1 MQKTECMAMILAGGK
16 GSRLGALT
24 KSLAKPGVLFGGK
37 YRLIDFPLSNC
48 HNSGIN
54 TVGIL
59 TQYQPLEL
67 NWYIGNGSSWEMDST
82 QGGTFVLPPYMR
94 DDEDANKWYQGTAD
108 AIYQNINF
116 IDMIDP
122 EYVLVLSG
130 DHIYSMDYAKMLAFH
145 KKHRASV
152 TVATMA
158 VPWEDA
164 PSFGIMATNSNMRI
178 TEFQEKPKHPKSNQA
193 SMGIYIFN
201 KDVLK
206 RFLNKDAKET
216 ASEHDFGK
224 NVIPAMLEANISLY
238 AYPYEGYWKDVGT
251 VKSLWAANMD
261 LLAEEPALDLYDKNW
276 RIFSGNKDLP
286 PHYIGPHAVVQTSLV
301 AEGACVSGRVAHSV
315 IFYDTVVEEGAVVID
330 SVILPGT
337 VIESGA
343 VVEHAIIGERC
354 QIHSN
359 AEIKGEGT
367 NIYLLG
373 NDKEIYAGGNEA
385 LKTS

>member
-1 MQKTECMAMILAGGK
+1 MILAGGK

-24 KSLAKPGVLFGGK
+24 KTLAKPGVMFGGK

-67 NWYIGNGSSWEMDST
+67 NWYIGNGSSWELDST
-82 QGGTFVLPPYMR
+82 RGGTFVLPPYMG
-94 DDEDANKWYQGTAD
+94 DDDAANSWYMGTAD

-116 IDMIDP
+116 IDLIAP
-122 EYVLVLSG
+122 EYVLILSG
-130 DHIYSMDYAKMLAFH
+130 DHIYSMNYAKMLAFH
-145 KKHRASV
+145 KEHKADV
-152 TVATMA
+152 TVATIT

-164 PSFGIMATNSNMRI
+164 SSFGIMATDDDLRI
-178 TEFQEKPKHPKSNQA
+178 TEFQEKPKQPKSNQA

-206 RFLNKDAKET
+206 RYLNKDAKNKT
-216 ASEHDFGK
+216 SEHDFGK
-224 NVIPAMLEANISLY
+224 NVIPAMLGDNLPLY

-251 VKSLWAANMD
+251 IKSLWNANMD
-261 LLAEEPALDLYDKNW
+261 LLAEEPALDLHDKNW

-286 PHYIGPHAVVQTSLV
+286 PHYIGAKASVQSALI
-301 AEGACVSGRVAHSV
+301 AEGASVLGKVKHSI
-315 IFYDTVVEEGAVVID
+315 IFYDTVIEEGASVAD

-337 VIESGA
+337 VVAKGA
-343 VVEHAIIGERC
+343 VIEHAIIGERC
-354 QIHSN
+354 HIGAGVQL
-359 AEIKGEGT
+359 KGEGT

-373 NDKEIYAGGNEA
+373 NDEQVNK
-385 LKTS
+385 

>member
-24 KSLAKPGVLFGGK
+24 KTLAKPGVMFGGK

-67 NWYIGNGSSWEMDST
+67 NWYIGNGSSWELDST
-82 QGGTFVLPPYMR
+82 RGGTFVLPPYMG
-94 DDEDANKWYQGTAD
+94 DDDAANSWYMGTAD

-116 IDMIDP
+116 IDLIDP
-122 EYVLVLSG
+122 EYVLILSG
-130 DHIYSMDYAKMLAFH
+130 DHIYSMNYAKMLAFH
-145 KKHRASV
+145 KEHKAAV
-152 TVATMA
+152 TVATIT

-164 PSFGIMATNSNMRI
+164 PSFGIMAADDDLRI
-178 TEFQEKPKHPKSNQA
+178 TEFQEKPKQPKSNQA

-206 RFLNKDAKET
+206 RYLNKDAKDKT
-216 ASEHDFGK
+216 SEHDFGK
-224 NVIPAMLEANISLY
+224 NVIPAMLGDSLPLY

-251 VKSLWAANMD
+251 IKSLWNANMD
-261 LLAEEPALDLYDKNW
+261 LLAEEPALDLHDKNW

-286 PHYIGPHAVVQTSLV
+286 PHYIGAKASVQSALI
-301 AEGACVSGRVAHSV
+301 AEGASVLGKVKHSV
-315 IFYDTVVEEGAVVID
+315 IFYDTVIEEGASVAD

-337 VIESGA
+337 VVAKGA
-343 VVEHAIIGERC
+343 VIEHAIIGERC
-354 QIHSN
+354 HIGTGVQL
-359 AEIKGEGT
+359 KGEGT

-373 NDKEIYAGGNEA
+373 NDKKVN
-385 LKTS
+385 K